1 MKILF
6 LTSELAG
13 YVKAG
18 GLADVSAALPRA
30 LRDRGS
36 DARIL
41 MPFYGAGPDWQ
52 PSLEVVARL
61 DGVAGLPPCML
72 ATGNTRDGG
81 AAYFIICPQLYERPG
96 TPYTDTSRQD
106 WPDNDVRFARLA
118 LAAVQLISGSGNSD
132 WRPDLVHANDWP
144 SALAAGYL
152 RWRDIHIPCLFTV
165 HNLAYQ
171 GLFDAS
177 RLSVL
182 GIPSAAFS
190 INGVEF
196 HGRLSFMKAGLFYAD
211 HITTVS
217 PTYAREI
224 TTVEFGS
231 GLEGLLATLAS
242 SGRLSGILNGVG
254 ADWAPGRDPALA
266 ANYPPK
272 VKQGKR
278 RNGAWLRETA
288 GLDREH
294 RPLFVMVSR
303 LVHQK
308 GVDLALS
315 SVESI
320 VSNGGQFF
328 LIGQGEPELE
338 SLARKTAAPFPGS
351 AAVMVAFNETLSR
364 RAIAAS
370 DFYLMPSRFEPCGLN
385 QMYAERYGSL
395 PIAHATGGL
404 ADSITDGETGFLF
417 TSAAPEDLRKAIMRA
432 LTVYARPGR
441 LAAMQKAAMARDFGW
456 GPAAA
461 RYEDLYRSL
470 LSR

>member
-6 LTSELAG
+6 LTPELAG

-18 GLADVSAALPRA
+18 GLADVSAALPKA
-30 LRDRGS
+30 LRERGS

-61 DGVAGLPPCML
+61 DGLAGLPPCML
-72 ATGNTRDGG
+72 AAGNTRDGG
-81 AAYFIICPQLYERPG
+81 PAYFIICPQLYERPG
-96 TPYTDTSRQD
+96 TPYTDVYRQD

-118 LAAVQLISGSGNSD
+118 LAAVQLTSGDANID

-152 RWRDIHIPCLFTV
+152 RWRDVHVPCLFTV
-165 HNLAYQ
+165 HNLAHQ
-171 GLFDAS
+171 GLFDTS
-177 RLSVL
+177 RLSAL
-182 GIPSAAFS
+182 GIPFAAFS

-196 HGRLSFMKAGLFYAD
+196 HGRVSFMKAGLFYAD
-211 HITTVS
+211 RVTTVS

-224 TTVEFGS
+224 TTVPFGS
-231 GLEGLLATLAS
+231 GLQGLLATLAA
-242 SGRLSGILNGVG
+242 SGRLTGILNGIG
-254 ADWAPGRDPALA
+254 EDWSPERDGSLV
-266 ANYPPK
+266 ANFPPR
-272 VKQGKR
+272 VKAGKA
-278 RNGAWLRETA
+278 RNAAWLREFA
-288 GLDREH
+288 GLDAEN

-315 SVESI
+315 GVETI
-320 VSNGGQFF
+320 VAGGGQFF
-328 LIGQGEPELE
+328 LLGEGKPELE
-338 SLARKTAAPFPGS
+338 SLAKETVAAFPGS
-351 AAVMVAFNETLSR
+351 AAAMIAFDETLSR

-385 QMYAERYGSL
+385 QMYAEGYGSL

-404 ADSITDGETGFLF
+404 VDSITDGETGFLF
-417 TSAAPEDLRKAIMRA
+417 AGASPGDLREAIQRA
-432 LTVYARPGR
+432 LTVYIRPGR
-441 LAAMQKAAMARDFGW
+441 FAAMRKAAMARDFGW

-461 RYEDLYRSL
+461 KYEELYRDL